1 MADDSRVVAGSTG
14 ERAAVTR
21 LLLDVANNR
30 TLRELS
36 HGDDVADRELRLLAA
51 VDERAG
57 VEALGR
63 DESLLAELVAVR
75 VPEDDAGEGR
85 ATTRGEDLDRD
96 RSKSSCWDAPARVV
110 DDLFH
115 HAADVAIALA
125 VVERAQ
131 LRRRLVK
138 VGVRLELCG
147 VSICIQRIQ
156 RLAEDVRW
164 RESASVPE

>member
-1 MADDSRVVAGSTG
+1 MVVGGVADDGGVVAGCPG
-14 ERAAVTR
+14 EGAAVAD
-21 LLLDVANNR
+21 LLLDVADDGAFWA
-30 TLRELS
+30 LRDGE
-36 HGDDVADRELRLLAA
+36 GVPDGERGLLAA
-51 VDERAG
+51 VYERAG

-63 DESLLAELVAVR
+63 DEGLLAELVAVR

-96 RSKSSCWDAPARVV
+96 RNEGSCLDAPARVV

-115 HAADVAIALA
+115 HATDVAIALA

-138 VGVRLELCG
+138 MGVRLELCG
-147 VSICIQRIQ
+147 V
-156 RLAEDVRW
+156 
-164 RESASVPE
+164 